1 MIQFYIFPN
10 ATFLNKLLM
19 ISIMNMVLMVWEYEY
34 FARFSNDVFWCILMK
49 LHRIIRV
56 YSTINFIDLFG
67 SINFTK
73 YSLDL
78 CVCVSVE
85 SLFKQ
90 LVRKT
95 GLQIIR
101 TLHNDNDFVQLLR
114 NLKFMEF
121 LNTNRQSGNVEKNR

>member
-1 MIQFYIFPN
+1 MWSNFIY
-10 ATFLNKLLM
+10 FLMRRRLEL
-19 ISIMNMVLMVWEYEY
+19 ISIMNMVLMIWEYEY
-34 FARFSNDVFWCILMK
+34 FARFSNDVFRCILMK

-56 YSTINFIDLFG
+56 YSTINFIDIFG

-101 TLHNDNDFVQLLR
+101 TLHNDNNFVQLLR

>member
-1 MIQFYIFPN
+1 MWSNFIY
-10 ATFLNKLLM
+10 FLMRRRLVM
-19 ISIMNMVLMVWEYEY
+19 ISIMNMVLMIWEYEY
-34 FARFSNDVFWCILMK
+34 FARFSNDVFRCILMK

-78 CVCVSVE
+78 VCVCVSVE

-101 TLHNDNDFVQLLR
+101 TLHNDNNFVQLLR